1 MHATPPNPA
10 SPSYGIAY
18 SLGAQVSHHLMTL
31 PRPRHL
37 HTAHPRD
44 FDRLSIYL
52 DHSKKQNSFCSYF
65 KRARDSF
72 HQQHEV
78 AAGANTLTVI
88 TDLICLA

>member
-37 HTAHPRD
+37 HTANPRD

-52 DHSKKQNSFCSYF
+52 DHSKNQNKTVSAVTLNGRETPFTS
-65 KRARDSF
+65 
-72 HQQHEV
+72 
-78 AAGANTLTVI
+78 NTKWPLV
-88 TDLICLA
+88 LIR